1 MQNQENKKQ
10 EELSID
16 DRLTRFIE
24 RKEAEQ
30 KALKKMIEK
39 LEEDSARKLN
49 HMKKITLLLT
59 LLFVSVT
66 GLFAQTVTFTTQP
79 ADQTVTDDEVVTFI
93 VVAEA
98 TADGI

>member
-1 MQNQENKKQ
+1 MQDSNNKKQ

-30 KALKKMIEK
+30 KALKKMMEK

-49 HMKKITLLLT
+49 HNKKDTNN
-59 LLFVSVT
+59 SK
-66 GLFAQTVTFTTQP
+66 
-79 ADQTVTDDEVVTFI
+79 
-93 VVAEA
+93 
-98 TADGI
+98 

>member
-10 EELSID
+10 EELSVD
-16 DRLTRFIE
+16 ELLSQFIE

-49 HMKKITLLLT
+49 QIKKDTNNSI
-59 LLFVSVT
+59 
-66 GLFAQTVTFTTQP
+66 
-79 ADQTVTDDEVVTFI
+79 
-93 VVAEA
+93 
-98 TADGI
+98 